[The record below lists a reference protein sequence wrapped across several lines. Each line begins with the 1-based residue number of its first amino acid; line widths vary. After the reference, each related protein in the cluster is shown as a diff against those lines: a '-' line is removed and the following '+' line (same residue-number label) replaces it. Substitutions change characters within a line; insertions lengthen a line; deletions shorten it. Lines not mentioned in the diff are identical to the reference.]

1 MFDNGRNP
9 PEKAAVLFPT
19 VEFSLFFIVALI
31 VAWALAGDLRV
42 HRRFLLLASWAFYG
56 FWDVRLVPL
65 LVGLSLFGTA
75 LTRFV
80 QQERSP
86 DRAKAWLVL
95 GITGSLATLAFFKY
109 LGFLA
114 GIVVDG
120 LALVGLHV
128 APALPAVALPVGIS
142 FFVFHV
148 ISLLVDGYR
157 KKLPELV
164 GWEEGLLYV
173 AFFPQLVAGPILR
186 ASDFMPQLRRGPNA
200 SEVETATALRLIA
213 TGLVKKVLVAGTLAQ
228 CVVDSVFTMPEG
240 SGGLR
245 AWAAVYGYGAQIYA
259 DFSGYTDMATGCA
272 LLLGYKFPDNFNA
285 PYAATSIRDFWR
297 RWHISLSSWL
307 RDYLYVPLGGNRGG
321 PSATER
327 NLLITMVLGG
337 LWHGA
342 SWNFLFW
349 GLLHGLALAVE
360 RRFESTELGRRL
372 GVHPLYAPVMAFLTF
387 HFVLLAWIP
396 FRASTAADTW
406 AILRALVRP
415 GTGEVPPAVWLALA
429 VGYVPQWL
437 GPLTRRAQEAVE
449 RLPAVLQGAALGGF
463 IFLVEAL
470 GPSGI
475 APFIYFQF

>member
-1 MFDNGRNP
+1 M
-9 PEKAAVLFPT
+9 
-19 VEFSLFFIVALI
+19 ALI
-31 VAWALAGDLRV
+31 VAWALAGDLRA

-56 FWDVRLVPL
+56 FWDMKLVPL

-75 LTRFV
+75 LTRFG
-80 QQERSP
+80 QQVSS
-86 DRAKAWLVL
+86 RAWARFFLVL
-95 GITGSLATLAFFKY
+95 GIVGALSTLAFFKY

-114 GIVVDG
+114 GIAVDA
-120 LALVGLHV
+120 LALVGVHV
-128 APALPAVALPVGIS
+128 APTLPEVALPVGIS

-157 KKLPELV
+157 KKLPDLV

-200 SEVETATALRLIA
+200 SEIETAAALRLIA

-259 DFSGYTDMATGCA
+259 DFSGYTDMAAGCA
-272 LLLGYKFPDNFNA
+272 LLLGYRFPDNFNA
-285 PYAATSIRDFWR
+285 PYAATSVRDFWR

-307 RDYLYVPLGGNRGG
+307 RDYLYIPLGGNRGS
-321 PSATER
+321 PTATER
-327 NLLITMVLGG
+327 NLLLTMVLGG

-349 GLLHGLALAVE
+349 GLLHGLALAAE
-360 RRFESTELGRRL
+360 RRFEDSVLGRRL
-372 GVHPLYAPVMAFLTF
+372 AIQPLYAPVMRFLTF

-406 AILRALVRP
+406 AILRALFRP

-429 VGYVPQWL
+429 AGYLPQWF
-437 GPLTRRAQEAVE
+437 GPVTRRVQDALE
-449 RLPAVLQGAALGGF
+449 RIPTALQGAALGGF